1 MKKNMYI
8 LFEMEELNIIALL
21 LYAPE
26 NSSVAAVLD
35 AALDVA
41 DVIVKLEKQ

>member
-26 NSSVAAVLD
+26 NGSVASVLD
-35 AALDVA
+35 SALDV
-41 DVIVKLEKQ
+41 VVKLEKQ